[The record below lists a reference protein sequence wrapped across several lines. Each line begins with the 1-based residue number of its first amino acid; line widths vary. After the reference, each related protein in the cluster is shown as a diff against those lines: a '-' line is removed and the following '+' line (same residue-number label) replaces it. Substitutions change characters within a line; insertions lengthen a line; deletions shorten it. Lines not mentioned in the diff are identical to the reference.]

1 METVK
6 YHINNYIATIELNRP
21 DKRNALN
28 AELVGEFK
36 RILRLAEADPEVKMV
51 LLKGAGEVFC
61 AGADLAYLQ
70 QLQKNTFD
78 ENLEDSAHLAELFEI
93 LYRLKIPVV
102 AQVHGAA
109 IAGGCGL
116 VAVCDYVI
124 AADDVRF
131 GFTEVKIGF
140 VPAIVSTFLLKKV
153 GEGIARELLIFGELI
168 DAERALRIGL
178 VNMVVAVNEL
188 EAATL
193 NFLTRMIKNN
203 SAAAMSTTKKLLSEL
218 GDLSLKENLSLLT
231 EANAMARGTA
241 DCKKGIDAFLKK
253 EKIVW

>member
-1 METVK
+1 MEIIN
-6 YHINNYIATIELNRP
+6 YHISNHIATIELNRP

-36 RILRLAEADPEVKMV
+36 RVLRAAESEREVKLV

-70 QLQKNTFD
+70 QLQNNTFD
-78 ENLEDSAHLAELFEI
+78 ENLNDSANLAELFEM
-93 LYRLKIPVV
+93 LYTLKIPVV

-116 VAVCDYVI
+116 LAVCDYVI
-124 AADDVRF
+124 AADDTKF

-140 VPAIVSTFLLKKV
+140 VPAIVSTFLLKKT
-153 GEGIARELLIFGELI
+153 GEGVARELLIFGELI
-168 DAERALRIGL
+168 EASRALHIGL
-178 VNMVVAVNEL
+178 INMVVPANEL
-188 EAATL
+188 EAATTK
-193 NFLTRMIKNN
+193 FVEKVIKSN
-203 SAAAMSTTKKLLSEL
+203 SAHAMSTTKKLLAEI
-218 GDLSLKENLSLLT
+218 GDLPLNENLRLLA
-231 EANAMARGTA
+231 EANAIARSTI

>member
-1 METVK
+1 MELIKTDITN
-6 YHINNYIATIELNRP
+6 HIVTIELNRP

-28 AELVGEFK
+28 AELVTEFK
-36 RILRLAEADPEVKMV
+36 HVLRLTEADPEVKMV

-61 AGADLAYLQ
+61 AGADLTYLQ

-78 ENLEDSAHLAELFEI
+78 ENLQDSAHLAELFEI

-116 VAVCDYVI
+116 LAVCDYVI
-124 AADDVRF
+124 AADDVKF

-168 DAERALRIGL
+168 DAKRALQIGL
-178 VNMVVAVNEL
+178 VNMIVTGDEL

-193 NFLTRMIKNN
+193 HFLTKMIKNN
-203 SAAAMSTTKKLLSEL
+203 SAAAMSTTRKLLSEI
-218 GDLSLKENLSLLT
+218 GDLSLKENLGLLT
-231 EANAMARGTA
+231 EANAIARGTA
-241 DCKKGIDAFLKK
+241 DCRKGIDAFLKK